1 MSQPPS
7 FDMPV
12 PSAGN
17 DGGDGGV
24 VDWAEV
30 RSRLERLSVGAAG
43 GLTAADKSRVLKE
56 RAELLAQVI
65 TPDDDAAATI
75 QVLEFLLGSERY
87 AVDTSSVREVNV
99 LKEITPVPRTPD
111 FILGVIS
118 VRGRI
123 CSVVDLGRVFG
134 LPPSEP
140 GPEARAIV
148 MASRTHGVRRPGRR
162 GRRHAAH
169 LDGRAADLTADAHGS
184 TPEVLARGDRGAR
197 RGARRTAPSHRR
209 RPRRAR
215 RAPGRTI
222 GRGMRETDVRQR
234 SITRKIILGYAVQ
247 CLLLAVTGAFALYC
261 PARGERPERPGAST
275 GPT

>member
-7 FDMPV
+7 FDTPV

-17 DGGDGGV
+17 DGGAGGDGGV
-24 VDWAEV
+24 VDWAGV
-30 RSRLERLSVGAAG
+30 RSRLERLSAGAAG

-56 RAELLAQVI
+56 RAELLAQAI

-148 MASRTHGVRRPGRR
+148 MASRTMEFAVRADEVVGM
-162 GRRHAAH
+162 RHISTAA
-169 LDGRAADLTADAHGS
+169 LQTSLPTLT
-184 TPEVLARGDRGAR
+184 GAR
-197 RGARRTAPSHRR
+197 QKYLRGVTAERVAVLDAQRLLTDDALVVRDERRV
-209 RPRRAR
+209 
-215 RAPGRTI
+215 GR
-222 GRGMRETDVRQR
+222 
-234 SITRKIILGYAVQ
+234 
-247 CLLLAVTGAFALYC
+247 
-261 PARGERPERPGAST
+261 
-275 GPT
+275 